1 MPFLNEKVK
10 NMIEINYE
18 NTTFQEIILAF
29 EI

>member
-1 MPFLNEKVK
+1 LNEKVK

-18 NTTFQEIILAF
+18 NTTFQEIILAI